1 MLWRY
6 TENKGKYRRHNY
18 VIGNVFYSE
27 KHSTVLAY
35 SQWSPLRWTPRE
47 KEVTECFAV
56 ASGSAAW
63 PVACPSGFQTQRSP
77 AGWGCHKLRLW
88 QPPTTETHK
97 ILMNRRYGVPR
108 FFFLFLSFV
117 TTQTHGLPL
126 FQHGFWW
133 LLDAQL
139 LYWKTRAQLRV
150 WRSGWKR
157 IRLCHL
163 GKNIKT
169 VLIFRHNQ
177 SNKKKN

>member
-35 SQWSPLRWTPRE
+35 SQWSPLRWTPRG

-77 AGWGCHKLRLW
+77 AGWECHKLRLW

-108 FFFLFLSFV
+108 FFFPLLVLCDHTNTWTSTFSAWFLMAARCAAVIMKDQGS
-117 TTQTHGLPL
+117 TPGLEK
-126 FQHGFWW
+126 W
-133 LLDAQL
+133 L
-139 LYWKTRAQLRV
+139 
-150 WRSGWKR
+150 
-157 IRLCHL
+157 
-163 GKNIKT
+163 
-169 VLIFRHNQ
+169 
-177 SNKKKN
+177 KKNSVVSLG